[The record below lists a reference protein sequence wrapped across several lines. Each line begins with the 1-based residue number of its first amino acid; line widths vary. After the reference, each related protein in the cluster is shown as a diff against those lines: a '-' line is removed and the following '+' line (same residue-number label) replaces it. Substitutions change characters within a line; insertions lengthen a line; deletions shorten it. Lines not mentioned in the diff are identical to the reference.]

1 MMKMATFEGRE
12 TILVVDD
19 ETFMLSL
26 AYQMLTQYGYSTL
39 TASSANEAL
48 HLFESWPDVQVDVA
62 LVDIVMPGMNGA
74 DLALKLHE
82 MRPALPIIFMSAYS
96 ENPELRPPDWRSVI
110 FIAKPF
116 TSMALARKVREVL
129 DGRHSDPASTKS

>member
-1 MMKMATFEGRE
+1 MMKMAMFEGRE
-12 TILVVDD
+12 TILAVDD

-26 AYQMLTQYGYSTL
+26 AYQMLTQYGYSVL
-39 TASSANEAL
+39 TASSAKEAL

-82 MRPALPIIFMSAYS
+82 MRPTLPIIFMSAYS

-129 DGRHSDPASTKS
+129 DGHHADPASTKS

>member
-1 MMKMATFEGRE
+1 MTKMATFEGRK
-12 TILVVDD
+12 TILAVDD

-26 AYQMLTQYGYSTL
+26 ASQMLAQYGYSVL
-39 TASSANEAL
+39 TASSAKEAL
-48 HLFESWPDVQVDVA
+48 HLFESWPDLQVDVA

-82 MRPALPIIFMSAYS
+82 LRPTLPIIFMSAYS
-96 ENPELRPPDWRSVI
+96 ENPELRPPDWRNVI

-129 DGRHSDPASTKS
+129 DGGRADPASTN

>member
-1 MMKMATFEGRE
+1 MATFEGGE

-26 AYQMLTQYGYSTL
+26 AHEMLTLYGYRVL
-39 TASSANEAL
+39 PASSAREAL
-48 HLFESWPDVQVDVA
+48 HLLESWTNIQVDLA

-82 MRPALPIIFMSAYS
+82 MRPTLPIIFMS
-96 ENPELRPPDWRSVI
+96 
-110 FIAKPF
+110 
-116 TSMALARKVREVL
+116 
-129 DGRHSDPASTKS
+129 